1 MLWSPLVSTR
11 QSRVSLTQLAEVFK
25 DGVRSLRVVVDFPE
39 QRTQHLHLL
48 REIFLVG
55 VAQSE
60 LENGKGEGWRCIDM
74 DLLLR
79 RHYGVGL
86 RAFGR
91 GCGVGGLRLFK

>member
-1 MLWSPLVSTR
+1 M
-11 QSRVSLTQLAEVFK
+11 
-25 DGVRSLRVVVDFPE
+25 VDFPE

-48 REIFLVG
+48 REILLVG